1 MSENE
6 NMMNSLNKRE
16 KIQEKIEA
24 PTYAAEV
31 LEPFLYFYND
41 SRKNQHHQQAL
52 AKNISS

>member
-41 SRKNQHHQQAL
+41 SRKNHHSAHITV
-52 AKNISS
+52 KP